1 MTAPAQFLDA
11 AFSEGAL
18 VRGTNDLCRC
28 YGVGRIQKVKG
39 EHAKVEYNPS
49 VFMQPP
55 YRSDYKIPRLPETE
69 RIDAPLERAARG
81 QWDEPWRF
89 ELKVQP
95 ARFLTGNKGGQLS
108 NARRRFCR
116 TRFSAM
122 ESTSPAPTA
131 VAADSRP
138 APVCLRES
146 HKRNPYEQCQ
156 NTRTA
161 AFGR

>member
-108 NARRRFCR
+108 NARTEILPHQIFCDGIHV
-116 TRFSAM
+116 SG
-122 ESTSPAPTA
+122 P
-131 VAADSRP
+131 DSRRGG
-138 APVCLRES
+138 L
-146 HKRNPYEQCQ
+146 
-156 NTRTA
+156 A
-161 AFGR
+161 AGPGLPS